1 MLREVFLSL
10 DLVSLTE
17 ALQIAEKAAK
27 VGFKQLEIGTPLI
40 KSEGMRAV
48 KEFRRRFPEHTIF
61 ADTKTM
67 DTGSLEANLVFKSG
81 GDIMSVMAAA
91 PNETIL
97 SAVEEAERWGKEVL
111 VDTLG
116 VKDVVRRI
124 KEVAELGVHRVCL
137 HRGVDEGI
145 FSDFELVDK
154 LRELGVKVGVAGG
167 INEDSLP
174 KVRGIADFVMVGR
187 AITKASDPEEAARR
201 ILRAAGLLT
210 Q

>member
-10 DLVSLTE
+10 DLISLTD
-17 ALQIAEKAAK
+17 ALQIAEKAVKA
-27 VGFKQLEIGTPLI
+27 GFKQLEIGTPLI

-48 KEFRRRFPEHTIF
+48 KEFRRKFPELTIF

-67 DTGSLEANLVFKSG
+67 DTGSLEAELVFKSG

-97 SAVEEAERWGKEVL
+97 SAVKEADKWGKEVL
-111 VDTLG
+111 ADTLG
-116 VKDVVRRI
+116 VRDVESRVRELM
-124 KEVAELGVHRVCL
+124 KLGVHRICL
-137 HRGVDEGI
+137 HKGVDEGI

-154 LRELGVKVGVAGG
+154 LREFGIKVGVAGG

-174 KVRGIADFVMVGR
+174 KVREVADFVMVGR
-187 AITKASDPEEAARR
+187 AITKAGDPEEAAKR
-201 ILRAAGLLT
+201 ILKAAGLLT